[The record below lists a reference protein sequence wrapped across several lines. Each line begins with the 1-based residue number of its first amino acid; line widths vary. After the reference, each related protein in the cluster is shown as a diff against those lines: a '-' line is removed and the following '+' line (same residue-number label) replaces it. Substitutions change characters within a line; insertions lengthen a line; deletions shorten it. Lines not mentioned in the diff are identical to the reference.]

1 MTRLLS
7 AVAVLLVVIATPAI
21 HAGQAI
27 SIARVPGI
35 TTPPAG
41 DVTVPSVK
49 VAAEKLTAST
59 MIKGNALD
67 SANGQLANV
76 PVRLR
81 DAHFGRV
88 VETQYTDRSGMFA
101 FKSIQ
106 PGTYIVEILGNDES
120 ILAASQLLNVNAGEA
135 VLAVVKLPFSIPPV
149 AGLADTMTTRTAALL
164 VLHAAATGITAL
176 VPTAPISPNQ

>member
-7 AVAVLLVVIATPAI
+7 AVAVLLVVSAVPPI
-21 HAGQAI
+21 HAGQTN

-35 TTPPAG
+35 TVPPAG

-59 MIKGNALD
+59 LIKGNALD
-67 SANGQLANV
+67 STDGQLPNV
-76 PVRLR
+76 LVRLR
-81 DAHFGRV
+81 DARFGRV
-88 VETQYTDRSGMFA
+88 VETQYTDQSGMFA

-120 ILAASQLLNVNAGEA
+120 ILAASQLLNVNSGEA
-135 VLAVVKLPFSIPPV
+135 VLAVVKLPFTIPPSAAL
-149 AGLADTMTTRTAALL
+149 AGTMTTRSAALL
-164 VLHAAATGITAL
+164 VLQAAATGITAL